1 MFVPP
6 SLQPSN
12 ASVRI
17 GKQRTTQGVVLPL
30 LVLIVIAATVE
41 TASEMRSYKIKP
53 RRGEARRGEAGPR
66 VRLDMCEIPAF
77 PAFKQVQ
84 GRFFSNST
92 VLYTHTVE
100 RESGALFQA

>member
-30 LVLIVIAATVE
+30 LVFIVIAATVE

-53 RRGEARRGEAGPR
+53 RRGEAGPR

>member
-53 RRGEARRGEAGPR
+53 RRGEARLGLGSVLICVKFRPSLLSSKSKGG
-66 VRLDMCEIPAF
+66 
-77 PAFKQVQ
+77 
-84 GRFFSNST
+84 FSVI
-92 VLYTHTVE
+92 VLYCILT
-100 RESGALFQA
+100 L